1 MVQLGINLKQ
11 TQTPVVARFEAQQ
24 NRKISDRPSILA
36 ESAENEEPIKNLG
49 TTLKSGCVALVKI
62 GVVGAA
68 CYGAYKWLAGDV
80 VHINDFMT
88 AAKNDFAENP
98 LRTDVPSSVV
108 KLCDSFYDE
117 QNTFRKW
124 PKSGQEFFA
133 DHLASDAPMSSA
145 IVKHLAEKAAGAEDF
160 SFQRFAIQ
168 TCRKV
173 ERSSASCL
181 TALDSFTDAATVEG
195 LRNAM
200 GITNQCGKSDNAFCQ
215 KAMRKAEDA
224 SVAQNSE
231 PDRDTLLGV
240 ISRKKIAPGHRD
252 FIHKAIGFSE
262 QTSEKQERAVEDC
275 RQYAAKKDDESWDVC
290 FSHANFIEKLEGLDR
305 QHSDWWKNG
314 FALRKKE
321 GLQKEHTEWLSAQA
335 NTFSGICSQIPDSNP
350 CHDYSRFLLMDL
362 LENGLTD
369 DAMKFMK
376 ANGASLG
383 TDIWVVLT
391 KLANDGK
398 WHSGVQF
405 IVSFLKAYPDSDIRK
420 DVDQFWRQ
428 LLHSKDASA
437 AIDLL
442 SLKDPIEVEKTL
454 KMAFVDSSSANQ
466 MKLFKLAKT
475 WIEANDK
482 KQERYL
488 ILIIDQ
494 FFSWGAN
501 YYSWN
506 NLADDMAKVLVTKWL
521 RVKDPNDRDLRHL
534 LTAYSLRWED
544 SFSLD
549 SYSSAINYRKWK
561 QKLGLQNY

>member
-1 MVQLGINLKQ
+1 VQLGINLKQ
-11 TQTPVVARFEAQQ
+11 TQMPVNTSFVVQQ
-24 NRKISDRPSILA
+24 NRKISGRQSSLA
-36 ESAENEEPIKNLG
+36 EPIDNGEPIKNLG
-49 TTLKSGCVALVKI
+49 TALKSGCFALMKI

-88 AAKNDFAENP
+88 ASKKDFTENP
-98 LRTDVPSSVV
+98 LRTDVPSSVAN
-108 KLCDSFYDE
+108 LCDSFYEE
-117 QNTFRKW
+117 QKTFRKW

-133 DHLASDAPMSSA
+133 DHLASDAPMSRA
-145 IVKHLAEKAAGAEDF
+145 IVKHLAEKAAGADDS

-168 TCRKV
+168 TCRKA

-181 TALDSFTDAATVEG
+181 AALDSFADAATQESLG
-195 LRNAM
+195 NAM
-200 GITNQCGKSDNAFCQ
+200 SITNQCGKKDNAFCQ
-215 KAMRKAEDA
+215 KAMRMAEEA
-224 SVAQNSE
+224 ALAQKSE
-231 PDRDTLLGV
+231 SDIQTLLGTL
-240 ISRKKIAPGHRD
+240 SRKKIAPGHQD

-275 RQYAAKKDDESWDVC
+275 RQYAAKKDDESWDAC
-290 FSHANFIEKLEGLDR
+290 FSHANFIEKLERLDQR
-305 QHSDWWKNG
+305 THSDWWKNG
-314 FALRKKE
+314 FSQRKQE
-321 GLQKEHTEWLSAQA
+321 ALQKERAEWLSAQA
-335 NTFSGICSQIPDSNP
+335 NTFSGICSQIPDSNL
-350 CHDYSRFLLMDL
+350 CQDYLRNLLMDL

-369 DAMKFMK
+369 DAAKLMKTS
-376 ANGASLG
+376 GASLAG
-383 TDIWVVLT
+383 EIWLVLT
-391 KLANDGK
+391 KLADDGK

-454 KMAFVDSSSANQ
+454 QKAFEDRSSNNQ

-482 KQERYL
+482 KQERHL
-488 ILIIDQ
+488 ISIIDQ

-521 RVKDPNDRDLRHL
+521 RVKDPNNGDLLHL

-544 SFSLD
+544 SFSFD
-549 SYSSAINYRKWK
+549 SYSSEINYGKWK
-561 QKLGLQNY
+561 QKLGLRI